1 MIRFAPPNPSVNPG
15 RARLRQAVPGQS
27 GFARGLAE
35 ATFAWPLQGHD
46 TTDPVDS
53 ASADRDLGL
62 RWSPAERQ
70 IGCYDQ
76 TADSY
81 QSERRF
87 RSETNSW
94 WVIGAKRRSGLRMDL
109 RWRLSHH
116 ERLPRADGQTRRAA
130 VCGAVPASP
139 ASTASLSVHQRA
151 KSGAQDPSRF
161 PTVSTAEHAGADLG
175 ATSRP
180 VLNEIPG
187 PHAGR
192 GEPPRP
198 RPLILQ
204 SARSTDEH
212 REVGHLYRGV
222 SRLGANTVGRL
233 GHVAKS

>member
-1 MIRFAPPNPSVNPG
+1 MT
-15 RARLRQAVPGQS
+15 RLRILIKVN
-27 GFARGLAE
+27 
-35 ATFAWPLQGHD
+35 
-46 TTDPVDS
+46 
-53 ASADRDLGL
+53 
-62 RWSPAERQ
+62 
-70 IGCYDQ
+70 
-76 TADSY
+76 ADSDPK
-81 QSERRF
+81 R
-87 RSETNSW
+87 TPGG
-94 WVIGAKRRSGLRMDL
+94 VIGAKRRSGLRMDL

-139 ASTASLSVHQRA
+139 ASTPSLSVHQRA

-175 ATSRP
+175 ATSRR

-198 RPLILQ
+198 TPLILQ

-212 REVGHLYRGV
+212 REVGHLYGGV